1 MSLRYYNVSRFETPI
16 IRIRSVLTARFDIG
30 GLE

>member
-1 MSLRYYNVSRFETPI
+1 MSLRIYNVSRFETPI
-16 IRIRSVLTARFDIG
+16 IRIRRVLTARLAIG